1 MLSVAAATS
10 SMTSIEVASRMTEEY
25 IILMKY
31 SYVYM
36 MANKTNTT
44 LYIGVTNNLARRIYE
59 HKEKLVPGFT
69 QKYNLTKLVYF
80 EVFED
85 INSAI
90 SREKALKNLVR
101 RKKDLLIEKDN
112 PNWDDLYTQIV

>member
-1 MLSVAAATS
+1 
-10 SMTSIEVASRMTEEY
+10 
-25 IILMKY
+25 
-31 SYVYM
+31 M

-44 LYIGVTNNLARRIYE
+44 LYIGVTNNLARRVYE
-59 HKEKLVPGFT
+59 HREKLIPGFT

-85 INSAI
+85 INFAI
-90 SREKALKNLVR
+90 SREKTLKNLVR

-112 PNWDDLYTQIV
+112 PNWDDLYNQIV